1 MAKRHFLS
9 SAHPKPL
16 SSVAFLKLVLATS
29 CKSNTAYLMA
39 TETQ

>member
-1 MAKRHFLS
+1 MAKRHFSS
-9 SAHPKPL
+9 SAPPKPL
-16 SSVAFLKLVLATS
+16 SSVAFFKRVLATN